1 LQGGGRD
8 HHGQP
13 SPPRRRRPCGSP
25 QDWGAGG
32 PSPGV
37 GAFPQA
43 HRQSLDGA
51 NAMIVDVH
59 AHVIAPDQQRYPFSA
74 VDGNLSE
81 TIARRLD
88 TEQLLGAMD
97 EAGVDRALLVQFAHV
112 HP

>member
-1 LQGGGRD
+1 
-8 HHGQP
+8 
-13 SPPRRRRPCGSP
+13 
-25 QDWGAGG
+25 
-32 PSPGV
+32 
-37 GAFPQA
+37 
-43 HRQSLDGA
+43 
-51 NAMIVDVH
+51 MIVDVH